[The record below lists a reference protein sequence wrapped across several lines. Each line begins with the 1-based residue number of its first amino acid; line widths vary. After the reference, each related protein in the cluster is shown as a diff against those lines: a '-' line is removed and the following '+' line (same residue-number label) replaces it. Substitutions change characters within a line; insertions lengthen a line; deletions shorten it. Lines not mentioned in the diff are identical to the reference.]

1 MDFNISATPL
11 DSEQLHIIENK
22 LAELNSTIRPGP
34 IFDLEWYPRNEKELN
49 LIGRVLLDV
58 KETEGKDSLQFKDQE
73 YRKRRDDIA
82 RLSQL
87 HVMGQPIPLV
97 EYTKEETGVWTYCYD
112 KLRKLH
118 KKSMSKRFEDQ
129 ITRLEREFDFSR
141 RIPQLCELD
150 QYLSA

>member
-58 KETEGKDSLQFKDQE
+58 KDT
-73 YRKRRDDIA
+73 
-82 RLSQL
+82 
-87 HVMGQPIPLV
+87 
-97 EYTKEETGVWTYCYD
+97 
-112 KLRKLH
+112 
-118 KKSMSKRFEDQ
+118 
-129 ITRLEREFDFSR
+129 
-141 RIPQLCELD
+141 
-150 QYLSA
+150 